1 MKFEPFDQASIAHH
15 HNGNAAQGQEYPA
28 HLASILG
35 ESDFATATSV
45 IRQWSGYQ
53 PTQLHSL
60 NSLARDI
67 GIANVF
73 YKDEGSR
80 FGLGSFKALG
90 GSYAV
95 LRLLSEEIAKIT
107 GQPASDA
114 DISTG
119 KYADIVKN
127 LMVITA
133 TDGNHGR
140 SVAWGAQ
147 QFGCPCKIYMHP
159 GVSQGRAKAVEAFGA
174 EVVWC
179 EGNYDD
185 SVAQASRDALA
196 NDWFVVSDNSYEGY
210 LERPRDVMA
219 GYSVM
224 TSEIISQLP
233 EQRPPSHVF
242 VQGGCGG
249 LAAAVCAH
257 LWHSYGK
264 DRPRFIIVEPD
275 KADCIYQSAVQ
286 GRMIDVNI
294 TDETIMAGLSCGK
307 VSLLAWDII
316 KKATDD
322 VLVIGDELVGP
333 TMRLLANGE
342 SDQPVVAGESAVA
355 GLAGLIA
362 ATRMP
367 NLKHALGLD
376 EQSSVLIIGTEGATD
391 PEIYLS
397 IVGRHPEEVV

>member
-1 MKFEPFDQASIAHH
+1 MKFEAFDQASIAHH
-15 HNGNAAQGQEYPA
+15 GNENTTQEQNYPA
-28 HLASILG
+28 RLDSILG
-35 ESDFATATSV
+35 TSDFTTATSV
-45 IRQWSGYQ
+45 ISQWSGYKAT
-53 PTQLHSL
+53 PLHAL
-60 NSLARDI
+60 NALARDI
-67 GIANVF
+67 GISSVY

-90 GSYAV
+90 GAYAV
-95 LRLLSEEIAKIT
+95 LRLLSEEIEKIT
-107 GQPASDA
+107 GKPVSDT
-114 DISTG
+114 DIGTG
-119 KYADIVKN
+119 KYDDITKN

-147 QFGCPCKIYMHP
+147 KFGCPCKIYMHP
-159 GVSQGRAKAVEAFGA
+159 GVSQVRAKAIEAYGA
-174 EVVWC
+174 EIVWC

-185 SVAQASRDALA
+185 SVAQASSDALT
-196 NDWFVVSDNSYEGY
+196 NNWFVVSDNSYEGY
-210 LERPRDVMA
+210 LDRPRDVMA

-224 TSEIISQLP
+224 TSEIMNQLP
-233 EQRPPSHVF
+233 DQLTPSHVF

-257 LWHSYGK
+257 FWHSYGK
-264 DRPRFIIVEPD
+264 DRPRFIVVEPD
-275 KADCIYQSAVQ
+275 KADCIYQSSVQ
-286 GRMIDVNI
+286 GRMINVNI

-316 KKATDD
+316 NKGTDD

-342 SDQPVVAGESAVA
+342 SDPPVVAGESAVA

-362 ATRMP
+362 ATRAP
-367 NLKHALGLD
+367 KLKHALKLD

-391 PEIYLS
+391 PEIYQS
-397 IVGRHPEEVV
+397 IVGRHPVDIV